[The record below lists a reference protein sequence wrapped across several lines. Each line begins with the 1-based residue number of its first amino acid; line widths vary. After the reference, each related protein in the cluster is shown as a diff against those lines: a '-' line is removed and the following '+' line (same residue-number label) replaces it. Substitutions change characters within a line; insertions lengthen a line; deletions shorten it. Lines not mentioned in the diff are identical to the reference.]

1 MKKYILLTLASML
14 FASSTVYAEE
24 GSWDVKT
31 DIQANYGSYSKSKL
45 RNNISSSGV
54 ILSADYLDLGGFSL
68 AANTTQIQYKAAP
81 SISQQS
87 YFASLRSKVYLDA
100 LPGVLTL
107 RLDGHLIN
115 NNDVTGNTDGVRV
128 IVPQISFMDFDKSY
142 YLDFGYARSTYKNQL
157 NIDQFTPTVGFGFNE
172 QADWLQLRGYL
183 IRSSNALRSQ
193 GKKSTTAVDAK
204 WTHWFA
210 PDNWLALDQMSVGVL
225 GGERI
230 YAVDGDAAAVYN
242 LADIQ
247 RGSASL
253 ALQWKLSETMR
264 WMIVA
269 GQENYIDQ
277 TINNSYNSRFVYT
290 NVSVAW

>member
-1 MKKYILLTLASML
+1 MKKYMVLALASMVL
-14 FASSTVYAEE
+14 AASTGYAEE
-24 GSWDVKT
+24 GTWDVKT
-31 DIQANYGSYSKSKL
+31 DVQANYGSYNKSTL
-45 RNNISSSGV
+45 RNNITSSGV

-68 AANTTQIQYKAAP
+68 AANTTNIQYKVGPA
-81 SISQQS
+81 INQQS
-87 YFASLRSKVYLDA
+87 YFASLRYKAYFDA

-128 IVPQISFMDFDKSY
+128 IAPQISFVDFDKSY

-157 NIDQFTPTVGFGFNE
+157 NVDQFTPTVGFGFNE
-172 QADWLQLRGYL
+172 QADWLQLRGYF

-193 GKKSTTAVDAK
+193 GKSSTAAVDAK

-210 PDNWLALDQMSVGVL
+210 PDNWLALDQMSIGVL

-247 RGSASL
+247 QGSGSL

-264 WMIVA
+264 WMIVG
-269 GQENYIDQ
+269 GQESYIDQ
-277 TINNSYNSRFVYT
+277 TINNKYDSRFVYT
-290 NVSVAW
+290 NISVAW